1 MTLLSFQIFFQHLH
15 PIIVPFDILSG
26 SMKQLFKLYTLLI
39 LSFNGLSQA
48 KVFDFSDTLN
58 PPRTIGVA
66 SVAGGIWAGSM
77 IGLSNIWYKDVPKS
91 KFHTFD
97 DSKNWLQMDKAGHF
111 YTANK
116 IALLTGNA
124 FRWSGMNVKTAALL
138 GTGISLGYQT
148 TLELLDAYSA
158 EWGFSWSDVAAN
170 TLGAGFYLGQELLWN
185 EQHFLLKFSAHPTE
199 FAALRPSVLGSSFAE
214 RLLKDYNGQTYWL
227 SFNPTQFIQNSKFP
241 AWLCLS
247 LGYSAHA
254 KIVGDQDTYTD
265 ITGKTYVAQREFL
278 LSLDIDFSRIPVKRP
293 WLKTVLKQ
301 LNYVKIPFPALLLR
315 NGHLTAL
322 PLYF

>member
-1 MTLLSFQIFFQHLH
+1 MTHLTFQIFFQHLIL
-15 PIIVPFDILSG
+15 IIVSFDILSG
-26 SMKQLFKLYTLLI
+26 SMKQLFFLFTLLF

-58 PPRTIGVA
+58 TPRSIGVA
-66 SVAGGIWAGSM
+66 CVSGGIWTGSM
-77 IGLSNIWYKDVPKS
+77 VGLANIWYKDVPKS
-91 KFHTFD
+91 TFHTFD
-97 DSKNWLQMDKAGHF
+97 DHKNWLHMDKAGHV

-124 FRWSGMNVKTAALL
+124 FRWSGMNVKTAALI

-170 TLGAGFYLGQELLWN
+170 TVGAGFYLGQELLWK

-199 FAALRPSVLGSSFAE
+199 FAALRPSVLGSTFSE

-227 SFNPTQFIQNSKFP
+227 TFNPTQFIRDSRFP

-254 KIVGDQDTYTD
+254 TIVGDQHTFTD
-265 ITGKTYVAQREFL
+265 QTGKTYFAQREFL

-293 WLKTVLKQ
+293 WLKTVLRQ

-315 NGHLTAL
+315 DGQLTAV

>member
-1 MTLLSFQIFFQHLH
+1 MTYLSFSIFFQHLNL
-15 PIIVPFDILSG
+15 IIVPFDILSG
-26 SMKQLFKLYTLLI
+26 SMKKLFFLITLLN
-39 LSFNGLSQA
+39 LSFNGGSQ
-48 KVFDFSDTLN
+48 VNFIEFSDTLHT
-58 PPRTIGVA
+58 PRALGVA
-66 SVAGGIWAGSM
+66 SVSGGIWAGSM

-97 DSKNWLQMDKAGHF
+97 DHKNWLQMDKAGHF

-124 FRWSGMNVKTAALL
+124 FRWSGMKATNAALI

-170 TLGAGFYLGQELLWN
+170 TLGAGFYLGQELLWQ

-199 FAALRPSVLGSSFAE
+199 FAALRPAVLGSSFAE

-241 AWLCLS
+241 AWICLS
-247 LGYSAHA
+247 LGYSAQA

-265 ITGKTYVAQREFL
+265 ISGKTYVAQREFL
-278 LSLDIDFSRIPVKRP
+278 LSLDIDFSRIPVKRT
-293 WLKTVLKQ
+293 WLKTVLRQ
-301 LNYVKIPFPALLLR
+301 LNYVKIPFPSLLLR
-315 NGHLTAL
+315 DGKLTAV

>member
-1 MTLLSFQIFFQHLH
+1 MKHLIVLITLISF
-15 PIIVPFDILSG
+15 PFNGKSQANVFAYSDTSNKPRSIGVTSVSGGLWTG
-26 SMKQLFKLYTLLI
+26 SMV
-39 LSFNGLSQA
+39 GLWR
-48 KVFDFSDTLN
+48 V
-58 PPRTIGVA
+58 
-66 SVAGGIWAGSM
+66 
-77 IGLSNIWYKDVPKS
+77 WYKDVPKS
-91 KFHTFD
+91 KFHTFN

-148 TLELLDAYSA
+148 TLEFLDAYSA

-170 TLGAGFYLGQELLWN
+170 TLGSGFYLGQELLWQ
-185 EQHFLLKFSAHPTE
+185 EQRFLLKFSAHPTE

-227 SFNPTQFIQNSKFP
+227 SFNPAQFIHNSKFP

-247 LGYSAHA
+247 FGYSAHA
-254 KIVGDQDTYTD
+254 KIVGDQDFYTD
-265 ITGKTYVAQREFL
+265 IAGKNYIAQREFL
-278 LSLDIDFSRIPVKRP
+278 LSLDIDFSRLPVKRP
-293 WLKTVLKQ
+293 WLKTVLRQ

-315 NGHLTAL
+315 NGQLTAL
-322 PLYF
+322 PVYF

>member
-1 MTLLSFQIFFQHLH
+1 MKYLIVLITLISF
-15 PIIVPFDILSG
+15 P
-26 SMKQLFKLYTLLI
+26 
-39 LSFNGLSQA
+39 FNGKSQEN
-48 KVFDFSDTLN
+48 VFAFSDTLITQ
-58 PPRTIGVA
+58 RAIGVA
-66 SVAGGIWAGSM
+66 SVSGGLWVGSM
-77 IGLSNIWYKDVPKS
+77 IGLSSVWYKDVPKS
-91 KFHTFD
+91 KFHTFN

-148 TLELLDAYSA
+148 TLEFLDAYSA

-170 TLGAGFYLGQELLWN
+170 TLGAGFYLGQELLWQ
-185 EQHFLLKFSAHPTE
+185 EQRLLLKFSSHPTE
-199 FAALRPSVLGSSFAE
+199 FAVLRPSVLGSTFAE

-227 SFNPTQFIQNSKFP
+227 SFNPAQFIQSSRFP

-265 ITGKTYVAQREFL
+265 LAGKNYVAQREFL
-278 LSLDIDFSRIPVKRP
+278 LSMDIDFSRLPVKRP
-293 WLKTVLKQ
+293 WLKAVLRQ

-315 NGHLTAL
+315 NGQLTAV
-322 PLYF
+322 PIYF

>member
-1 MTLLSFQIFFQHLH
+1 MTSLSIQIFFQHLFL
-15 PIIVPFDILSG
+15 IIVPIDILSG
-26 SMKQLFKLYTLLI
+26 TMKHLFILITLLSH
-39 LSFNGLSQA
+39 SFNGLAQA
-48 KVFDFSDTLN
+48 NIFESSDSSN
-58 PPRTIGVA
+58 ISRSIAV
-66 SVAGGIWAGSM
+66 SSISGGLWIGSM
-77 IGLSNIWYKDVPKS
+77 VGLSSLWYQDVPKS

-124 FRWSGMNVKTAALL
+124 FRWSGMDHKTSALL

-148 TLELLDAYSA
+148 TLEFLDAYSA

-170 TLGAGFYLGQELLWN
+170 TLGAGFYLGQELLWR
-185 EQHFLLKFSAHPTE
+185 EQHFLLKFSAHPTK
-199 FAALRPSVLGSSFAE
+199 FAALRPSVLGSNVAE
-214 RLLKDYNGQTYWL
+214 RVIKDYNGQTYWL
-227 SFNPTQFIQNSKFP
+227 SFNPCQFIENSKFP

-254 KIVGDQDTYTD
+254 KIFGDQDTYTD
-265 ITGKTYVAQREFL
+265 ITGKTYHAQREFL
-278 LSLDIDFSRIPVKRP
+278 VSLDVDFSRIPVKRT
-293 WLKTVLKQ
+293 WLKTVLRQ

-315 NGHLTAL
+315 NGQLIAA
-322 PLYF
+322 PIYF

>member
-1 MTLLSFQIFFQHLH
+1 LTFLFNQIFFQHRIR
-15 PIIVPFDILSG
+15 IIVPFDLLSG
-26 SMKQLFKLYTLLI
+26 HMKHLIVLITLI
-39 LSFNGLSQA
+39 AFPFNGKPQSTA
-48 KVFDFSDTLN
+48 FNFSDTLN
-58 PPRTIGVA
+58 THRAIGTA
-66 SVAGGIWAGSM
+66 SVSGGLWVGSM
-77 IGLSNIWYKDVPKS
+77 VGLSSIWYKDVPKS
-91 KFHTFD
+91 KFHTFN

-124 FRWSGMNVKTAALL
+124 FRWSGMKVKTAALL
-138 GTGISLGYQT
+138 GTGISLGFQT
-148 TLELLDAYSA
+148 TLEFLDAYSA

-170 TLGAGFYLGQELLWN
+170 TLGAGFYLGQELLWQD
-185 EQHFLLKFSAHPTE
+185 QHFLLKFSAHPTE

-227 SFNPTQFIQNSKFP
+227 SFNPAQFIRNSKFP

-254 KIVGDQDTYTD
+254 KIIGDQDSFTD
-265 ITGKTYVAQREFL
+265 ISGNTYSSQREFL
-278 LSLDIDFSRIPVKRP
+278 MSLDIDFSRLPVKRP
-293 WLKTVLKQ
+293 WLKTILRQ

-315 NGHLTAL
+315 NGQLTAS